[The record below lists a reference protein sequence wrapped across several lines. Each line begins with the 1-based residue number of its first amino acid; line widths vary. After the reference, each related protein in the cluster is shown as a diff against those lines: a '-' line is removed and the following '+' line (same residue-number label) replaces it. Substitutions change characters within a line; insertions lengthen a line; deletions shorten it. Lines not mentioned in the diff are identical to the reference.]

1 MALSRPCP
9 NLLLLPPATALQVRR
24 AAVQTLPELVR
35 SAVLTMEKQ
44 GASGPVDALNPQ
56 VLNQKGSIFLTRPT
70 LGHYTL
76 TREELDWRAGD
87 LFGWMA
93 AATLDVRIDHTF
105 ALQNAADAHRYIE
118 GRETKGKVLILP

>member
-1 MALSRPCP
+1 
-9 NLLLLPPATALQVRR
+9 
-24 AAVQTLPELVR
+24 
-35 SAVLTMEKQ
+35 VLKPRGYMVLYGQ
-44 GASGPVDALNPQ
+44 ASGPVEPLNPQ
-56 VLNQKGSIFLTRPT
+56 VLNAKGSLFLTRPT

-93 AATLDVRIDHTF
+93 SGKLNVRIDHTF